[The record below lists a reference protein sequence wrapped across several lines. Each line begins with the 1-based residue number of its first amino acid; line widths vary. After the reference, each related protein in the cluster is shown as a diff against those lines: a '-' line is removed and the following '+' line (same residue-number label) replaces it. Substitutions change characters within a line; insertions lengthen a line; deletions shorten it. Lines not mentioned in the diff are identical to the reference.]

1 MSEQRGRGDRPRFRG
16 LVWRLALV
24 LGSLVGMALVAEA
37 IARIVLPPQ
46 QIVEVEPATVRRSS
60 PGHTEEREQER
71 GIDVVIDWSGHH
83 GIRLNPGVR
92 ATIRNHNLS
101 HRDIVIETNSLGL
114 RHPELGVKAD
124 DEYRVLVL
132 GDSITF
138 CDYISFEE
146 AVTHQLEDRLGGRV
160 PRVVVINAGLPG
172 ASASDELYHYLEIR
186 DAVDPDLVL
195 VGMYLNDAQSSG
207 FFYARSLPEPFA
219 SSRFLSWFVN
229 RVEALRLRL
238 WTDESLP
245 EIDPEWAE
253 RFRDGRDLQ
262 SGDMWQS
269 QDAFD
274 FEIYNARDDFGLAWN
289 PQSWVIVER
298 ITRTTVLAA
307 RERGQTIAA
316 FLFPLHIQV
325 KGSVDDFQPQES
337 FRRMCRSLDLP
348 CLDLVPAL
356 RQDWGRSGTEL
367 FFDHCHLTPYGNGVV
382 AAALAEWLDEERL
395 VPTPE

>member
-1 MSEQRGRGDRPRFRG
+1 
-16 LVWRLALV
+16 
-24 LGSLVGMALVAEA
+24 
-37 IARIVLPPQ
+37 
-46 QIVEVEPATVRRSS
+46 
-60 PGHTEEREQER
+60 
-71 GIDVVIDWSGHH
+71 
-83 GIRLNPGVR
+83 
-92 ATIRNHNLS
+92 
-101 HRDIVIETNSLGL
+101 
-114 RHPELGVKAD
+114 VKAD
-124 DEYRVLVL
+124 DEYRILVL

-138 CDYISFEE
+138 CDYVSFDE
-146 AVTHQLEDRLGGRV
+146 AVTRQLEDRLGGRV

-195 VGMYLNDAQSSG
+195 VGMYLNDSQSSG
-207 FFYARSLPEPFA
+207 IFYARSLPEPFA
-219 SSRFLSWFVN
+219 SSRFLSWMVN

-253 RFRDGRDLQ
+253 RFRDGRDLHT
-262 SGDMWQS
+262 GDMWHS

-307 RERGQTIAA
+307 RERDQAVAA
-316 FLFPLHIQV
+316 FLYPVHMQV
-325 KGSVDDFQPQES
+325 KGSVEDFQPQKS

-356 RQDWGRSGTEL
+356 REDWGRTGTEL
-367 FFDHCHLTPYGNGVV
+367 YFDHCHLTPSGNGVV
-382 AAALAEWLDEERL
+382 AAALAEWLDAEGLIPKPSPKKSSVISEQ
-395 VPTPE
+395 